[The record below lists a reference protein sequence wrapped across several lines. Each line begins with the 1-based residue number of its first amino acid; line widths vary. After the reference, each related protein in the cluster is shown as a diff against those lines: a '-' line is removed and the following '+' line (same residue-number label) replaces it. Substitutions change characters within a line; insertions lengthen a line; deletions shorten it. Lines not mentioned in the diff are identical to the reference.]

1 MDHRKLLM
9 NLSKK
14 VRKQGMKVVKILGLL
29 FVAFAAF
36 VLLFNVKHEQDVKNL
51 TDGNDP
57 APFSLAVGRPLYIGI
72 APNMVNVHYYEI
84 TDQQLS
90 DPEKLKEFSWRQCNG
105 IHYSG
110 DCLLYYWKDKS
121 EIPAAF
127 EPLADNFRYDA
138 FYSRKV
144 DDREEM
150 VTFKIR
156 NSEHYL
162 DY

>member
-1 MDHRKLLM
+1 
-9 NLSKK
+9 
-14 VRKQGMKVVKILGLL
+14 MKAIKIVGLL
-29 FVAFAAF
+29 FVAFVAF
-36 VLLFNVKHEQDVKNL
+36 VFLFNVKHQRDVKTL
-51 TDGNDP
+51 TSGNDP
-57 APFSLAVGRPLYIGI
+57 SPFNREVGRPLYIGV

-90 DPEKLKEFSWRQCNG
+90 DPEKLKEFSWRQCNR
-105 IHYSG
+105 IHSRG

-121 EIPAAF
+121 EIPAVF
-127 EPLADNFRYDA
+127 EPLADNFVYDA

-144 DDREEM
+144 HDREVM

-156 NSEHYL
+156 NGEHYP